1 MQFMVICTFCLPSV
15 IAWVDDIIVK
25 VSQFINR
32 VLFLLWFMKF
42 ERTVTVFFKIHKSQ
56 RQYSQALLFCNHAV
70 YELRRL
76 YGYFFLR
83 SFRFLRNTFWMAAIK
98 AYSIAGFS
106 IFNKSSSVVQD
117 SHYLIL
123 SYRFRQTYMY
133 TKECSVLV
141 GREFKKK
148 PWSRCKMQDVIAI
161 WWLCQMPYRLSVL
174 NGASLT
180 KQ

>member
-1 MQFMVICTFCLPSV
+1 MEFIFSE
-15 IAWVDDIIVK
+15 IV
-25 VSQFINR
+25 QIFAQHI
-32 VLFLLWFMKF
+32 W
-42 ERTVTVFFKIHKSQ
+42 I
-56 RQYSQALLFCNHAV
+56 
-70 YELRRL
+70 
-76 YGYFFLR
+76 
-83 SFRFLRNTFWMAAIK
+83 WAIK

-148 PWSRCKMQDVIAI
+148 P
-161 WWLCQMPYRLSVL
+161 
-174 NGASLT
+174 
-180 KQ
+180 

>member
-32 VLFLLWFMKF
+32 VMFLLWMAKIWKNSDS
-42 ERTVTVFFKIHKSQ
+42 FFKFHEPQQKQ
-56 RQYSQALLFCNHAV
+56 PAV
-70 YELRRL
+70 YKLRHL

>member
-1 MQFMVICTFCLPSV
+1 
-15 IAWVDDIIVK
+15 
-25 VSQFINR
+25 
-32 VLFLLWFMKF
+32 
-42 ERTVTVFFKIHKSQ
+42 
-56 RQYSQALLFCNHAV
+56 
-70 YELRRL
+70 
-76 YGYFFLR
+76 
-83 SFRFLRNTFWMAAIK
+83 MAAIK

-148 PWSRCKMQDVIAI
+148 ALIPMQNARRYSNLMALSDALSTISFKRGLVNKAVIAF
-161 WWLCQMPYRLSVL
+161 WLAEAHATSYRVSEL
-174 NGASLT
+174 
-180 KQ
+180 KF